1 MNGVKS
7 GDSPDFTELLLVDI
21 RLDRSFWNS
30 KIGLLKLSYVASAL
44 F

>member
-21 RLDRSFWNS
+21 RLD
-30 KIGLLKLSYVASAL
+30 L
-44 F
+44 FSQTFCEGHNRQFIDSGF